1 VRLVMLGGSGSG
13 RGTQSQLL
21 CDALKTPWISSG
33 ELLRLAIASR
43 SSLGKTVAASVK
55 QGELVPDEVMIEL
68 VSQRL
73 SQPDAADGWMLDGY
87 PCTAFQAEELSFLL
101 DRINQKLD
109 WAIWLDVPRE
119 VLVQRSMERSRSD
132 DTPEA
137 IQRRIDL
144 LYERTVPILD
154 YYDYR
159 GRLVKVNG
167 AQPIDSVQQDIR
179 QAIGA
184 DS

>member
-1 VRLVMLGGSGSG
+1 MRLVMLGGSGSG

-21 CDALKTPWISSG
+21 GKALNISWISSG
-33 ELLRLAIASR
+33 EMLRQAIATQSD
-43 SSLGKTVAASVK
+43 LGKTVAAGVN

-73 SQPDAADGWMLDGY
+73 SQPDAAHGWVLDGY
-87 PCTAFQAEELSFLL
+87 PCTAFQAEELDFLL
-101 DRINQKLD
+101 DRLD
-109 WAIWLDVPRE
+109 QNLNWAIWLDVSRE
-119 VLVQRSMERSRSD
+119 ILVQRSMERSRSD
-132 DTPEA
+132 DTPDA

-159 GRLVKVNG
+159 HRLVKVNG
-167 AQPIDSVQQDIR
+167 NQPIEAVQQEIR
-179 QAIGA
+179 AAIA
-184 DS
+184 AT